1 MKGRLGPG
9 MMIAADLVNG
19 QVGTWPIQILLTLF
33 EHILT
38 VSLADI
44 NPTKLQVYENT
55 EVKKR
60 VSSLNPY
67 GKWIKENLRFL
78 KPVNFKSSTVMENE
92 EILRT
97 QQ

>member
-1 MKGRLGPG
+1 MASPNLGYS
-9 MMIAADLVNG
+9 LFE
-19 QVGTWPIQILLTLF
+19 QILTLYLT
-33 EHILT
+33 HNNSSNI
-38 VSLADI
+38 
-44 NPTKLQVYENT
+44 QVYENT

>member
-1 MKGRLGPG
+1 MAGPNLGE
-9 MMIAADLVNG
+9 
-19 QVGTWPIQILLTLF
+19 QILTLYLTYNNSSN
-33 EHILT
+33 I
-38 VSLADI
+38 
-44 NPTKLQVYENT
+44 QVYENT

>member
-1 MKGRLGPG
+1 MAGPNLGE
-9 MMIAADLVNG
+9 
-19 QVGTWPIQILLTLF
+19 QILTLYLTYNNSSN
-33 EHILT
+33 I
-38 VSLADI
+38 
-44 NPTKLQVYENT
+44 QVYENT

-67 GKWIKENLRFL
+67 GIWVKENLRFL

>member
-19 QVGTWPIQILLTLF
+19 
-33 EHILT
+33 
-38 VSLADI
+38 
-44 NPTKLQVYENT
+44 QVYENT

-78 KPVNFKSSTVMENE
+78 KPVNFKSSTVMD
-92 EILRT
+92 LGRP
-97 QQ
+97 